1 MIEVDAHPPRSGVS
15 LRREPGRSASLW
27 RNTRRFAVR
36 KPLGAVGAVIV
47 IVMVVLAIVA
57 PLITSDPSTQSSG
70 ERLQSP
76 SASNWF
82 GTDESGRDIYSRTIW
97 GARSSLQVGVFAV
110 ALGLGG
116 GLFFGLISGYMG
128 GKVDLVIQRVMD
140 SMMAFPPLVLALLIA
155 AMFGRHIGFVI
166 LAIGLVYLPSA
177 NRIMRGTVLSIK
189 PEQFIEA
196 ARSTGSSDMRIAVRH
211 VLPNIIAPALILGTA
226 GLGNAILIE
235 AALSFLG
242 LGTPPPTPSWGR
254 ELSGAGRQYFEIAPW
269 MAIAPGLAI
278 MIAVLGFNLLGDAL
292 RDVLDPRMRGR

>member
-1 MIEVDAHPPRSGVS
+1 MIELDTHPPQSGIS
-15 LRREPGRSASLW
+15 TPGRSHRGAGTW
-27 RNTRRFAVR
+27 RNLRKFAAR
-36 KPLGAVGAVIV
+36 KPLGAIGGIIV
-47 IVMVVLAIVA
+47 VVMVVLAIVA
-57 PLITSDPSTQSSG
+57 PLITADPTTQRSG
-70 ERLQSP
+70 ERLLGP
-76 SASNWF
+76 SAEYWF
-82 GTDESGRDIYSRTIW
+82 GTDESGRDIYARTVW
-97 GARSSLQVGVFAV
+97 GARSSLQVGIFAV

-116 GLFFGLISGYMG
+116 GLAFGLVSGYMG

-166 LAIGLVYLPSA
+166 LAIGLVFLPSA
-177 NRIMRGTVLSIK
+177 NRVMRGAVLSIK
-189 PEQFIEA
+189 PEQYIEA
-196 ARSTGSSDMRIAVRH
+196 ARAMGGSDFRIAVRH